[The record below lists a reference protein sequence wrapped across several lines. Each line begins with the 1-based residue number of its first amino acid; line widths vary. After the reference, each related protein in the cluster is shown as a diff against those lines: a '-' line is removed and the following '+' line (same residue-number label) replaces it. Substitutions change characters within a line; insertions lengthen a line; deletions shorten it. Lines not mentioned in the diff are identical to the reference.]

1 MSLPDMTKTKRPIK
15 LPLTTQTLRPLTPEQ
30 LAAVAGGNTLRYS
43 TGSRY
48 C

>member
-1 MSLPDMTKTKRPIK
+1 MTKTKRP
-15 LPLTTQTLRPLTPEQ
+15 LPPLQLTHQTLRPLTPEQ
-30 LAAVAGGNTLRYS
+30 LAAAAGGKHTEACFG

>member
-1 MSLPDMTKTKRPIK
+1 MTKTKRPAPRPQ
-15 LPLTTQTLRPLTPEQ
+15 LQLTHQTLRPLTPEQ
-30 LAAVAGGNTLRYS
+30 LAAVAGGNTLRVS